1 MIYIS
6 SVINIYTFLVKSG
19 GGVNKLSLR
28 FIILLTHGLF
38 CVFTV
43 MSEYTLDEPGF
54 KATGAPTP
62 ASSSDSSVDNP
73 PEVRRKCIACPRR
86 MAKKMADHHTLCFM

>member
-1 MIYIS
+1 M
-6 SVINIYTFLVKSG
+6 KSG
-19 GGVNKLSLR
+19 GGGVNELSLW

-54 KATGAPTP
+54 KAPGAPTP
-62 ASSSDSSVDNP
+62 APPSPDSSVDNP
-73 PEVRRKCIACPRR
+73 PEVRRKCIAWPRR
-86 MAKKMADHHTLCFM
+86 MSPPQYPTRCRREGA